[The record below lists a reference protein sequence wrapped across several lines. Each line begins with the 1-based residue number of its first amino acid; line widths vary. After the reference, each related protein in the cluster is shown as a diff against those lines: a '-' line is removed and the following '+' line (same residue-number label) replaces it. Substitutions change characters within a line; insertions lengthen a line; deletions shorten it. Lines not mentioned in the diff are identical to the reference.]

1 MLGKSEILSLL
12 EKADTEGDK
21 GLSVVPSPLRS
32 GDTQVGPGS
41 LDLRLGRWFLVLQQA
56 RRGLVDFRHNSDAD
70 GGDVDGKYYYVPF
83 GKQFVL
89 HPGRFVLGVTLEWVT
104 LPVNVG
110 GYILGKS
117 SVGRRGLVIE
127 TAAGVQPGFSGCLTL
142 ELSNC
147 GEVPVAVEPGMR
159 ISQLFLHYVQGDT
172 SNAVSN
178 HHGKRRPAFGT
189 YGFDIRQSVVAKE
202 LF

>member
-1 MLGKSEILSLL
+1 MLGRAEIRRLL
-12 EKADTEGDK
+12 EVGDTNPSE
-21 GLSVVPSPLRS
+21 GLSVVPSPIKLS
-32 GDTQVGPGS
+32 ESQIGPGS

-56 RRGLVDFRHNSDAD
+56 RRGIVDFRDGSDAE
-70 GGDVDGKYYYVPF
+70 GGDIDGKYYYIPF
-83 GKQFVL
+83 GERFVI
-89 HPGRFVLGVTLEWVT
+89 HPGRFVLAATLEWVT
-104 LPVNVG
+104 LLSNIG

-147 GEVPVAVEPGMR
+147 GEVPIAIEPGMR
-159 ISQLFLHYVQGDT
+159 ISQLFLHTVEGDT
-172 SNAVSN
+172 SNAASH

-189 YGFDIRQSVVAKE
+189 YGFDIKRSVRPKTLV
-202 LF
+202 